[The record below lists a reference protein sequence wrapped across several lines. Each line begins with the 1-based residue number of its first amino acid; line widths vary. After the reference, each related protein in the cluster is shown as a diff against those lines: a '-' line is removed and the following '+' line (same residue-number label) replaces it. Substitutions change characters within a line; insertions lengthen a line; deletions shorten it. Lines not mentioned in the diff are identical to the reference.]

1 MHKTKIEISGIK
13 YNFGIGFLNLLIQGE
28 QKNLNELSILDDVLL
43 MPLVIYYSRVYAC
56 ERDNLP
62 ITFSKKDILNYIDD
76 NGGIHG
82 DFYQQIYIAYAN
94 AMTKDVPADEDKK
107 KVAKVEK

>member
-1 MHKTKIEISGIK
+1 MHKTKIEILGIK

-28 QKNLNELSILDDVLL
+28 NKSLNELSVLDEVLL
-43 MPLVIYYSRVYAC
+43 MPLVIFYARAYAC
-56 ERDNLP
+56 ERDNQP
-62 ITFSKKDILNYIDD
+62 ITFSKKDVINYIDD

-82 DFYQQIYIAYAN
+82 SFYQEIYVAYIN
-94 AMTKDVPADEDKK
+94 AMTKDVPEDDNKK